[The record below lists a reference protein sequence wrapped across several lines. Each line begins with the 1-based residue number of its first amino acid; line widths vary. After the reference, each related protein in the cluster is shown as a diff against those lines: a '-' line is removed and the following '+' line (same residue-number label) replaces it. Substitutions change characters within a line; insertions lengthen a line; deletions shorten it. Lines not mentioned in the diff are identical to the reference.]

1 MKVNE
6 VDVVLIPSLPELMAL
21 PAGGGDVPIYNGA
34 DNILYRIK
42 AALLG
47 GGSETAVKWNVST
60 TYAADVVVEF
70 GLKLW
75 LSLADGNTGNT
86 PVVGSAWWVE
96 VSKSTANGF
105 GYWSAGVYT
114 IDPSMV
120 LRSGGLFYIDNQ
132 VVTFPFNSADFEA
145 EYAQNKWVQVAGSG
159 SGGGDSI
166 YNGQFS
172 FSCLDSFT
180 IPYASAITLTSVIK
194 STSITDL
201 RIGKNGA
208 TPATITFPYSIAAN
222 DLITFAATYDRESQA
237 YFTLIGTKS

>member
-6 VDVVLIPSLPELMAL
+6 VDVVQIPSLPELMAL

-47 GGSETAVKWNVST
+47 GGSETAVKWDVST

-75 LSLADGNTGNT
+75 LSLAGGNTGNT
-86 PVVGSAWWVE
+86 PIDGSVWWVE

-105 GYWSAGVYT
+105 GYYASGVYT

-120 LRSGGLFYIDNQ
+120 LRSGGLFYLDNQ
-132 VVTFPFNSADFEA
+132 IVTFPFNSTDFEA
-145 EYAQNKWVQVAGSG
+145 EYALNQWVQVAGSG
-159 SGGGDSI
+159 SGGTATDYENIFFEVTAPDKAYITRGFNWKIANSTE
-166 YNGQFS
+166 YGGTS
-172 FSCLDSFT
+172 TVKTSAG
-180 IPYASAITLTSVIK
+180 ASYTT
-194 STSITDL
+194 
-201 RIGKNGA
+201 GA
-208 TPATITFPYSIAAN
+208 TVTAGDYLTVTNTTINARLVAIIQPA
-222 DLITFAATYDRESQA
+222 
-237 YFTLIGTKS
+237 

>member
-47 GGSETAVKWNVST
+47 GGSETAVRWIIDEI
-60 TYAADVVVEF
+60 YAKDRIVEF

-75 LSLADGNTGNT
+75 LSKENANEGNT
-86 PVVGSAWWVE
+86 PVEGDWWTE

-105 GYWSAGVYT
+105 GYWAPGVFT
-114 IDPSMV
+114 VDPTMV

-132 VVTFPFNSADFEA
+132 VVTFPFNSTDFEA

-159 SGGGDSI
+159 SGGTVTYYENIFFEVSSPDKAYITRGFNWKIASTTE
-166 YNGQFS
+166 YGGTS
-172 FSCLDSFT
+172 T
-180 IPYASAITLTSVIK
+180 IKTSSGTAYTI
-194 STSITDL
+194 
-201 RIGKNGA
+201 GA
-208 TPATITFPYSIAAN
+208 TVTAGDYLTVTNTTINARFVAIIQPA
-222 DLITFAATYDRESQA
+222 
-237 YFTLIGTKS
+237 

>member
-6 VDVVLIPSLPELMAL
+6 VDVVQIPSLPELMAL
-21 PAGGGDVPIYNGA
+21 PAGGGNVPIYNGA

-86 PVVGSAWWVE
+86 PVDGSAWWVE

-105 GYWSAGVYT
+105 GYYAPGVFT
-114 IDPSMV
+114 VDPTMV

-132 VVTFPFNSADFEA
+132 VVTFPFNSVDFEA
-145 EYAQNKWVQVAGSG
+145 EYAQNKWVQVAGSD
-159 SGGGDSI
+159 GGGGTVTDYENIFFEVTAPDKAYITRGFNWKIASTTE
-166 YNGQFS
+166 YGGTS
-172 FSCLDSFT
+172 T
-180 IPYASAITLTSVIK
+180 IKTSAGSSYTT
-194 STSITDL
+194 
-201 RIGKNGA
+201 GA
-208 TPATITFPYSIAAN
+208 TVTAGDYLTVTNTTINARLVAIIQPA
-222 DLITFAATYDRESQA
+222 
-237 YFTLIGTKS
+237 